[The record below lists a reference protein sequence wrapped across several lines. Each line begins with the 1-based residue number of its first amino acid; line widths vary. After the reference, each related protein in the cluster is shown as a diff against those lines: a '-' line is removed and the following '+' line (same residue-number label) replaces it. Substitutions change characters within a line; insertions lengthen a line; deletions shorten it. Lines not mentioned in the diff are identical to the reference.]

1 MFYLRQADKRGRTQT
16 DWLDSRHT
24 FSFGKYYDPRFMAF
38 SDLRVIN
45 DDVVAPSGGFGT
57 HPHDNMEIV
66 SVVFAGR
73 LEHKD
78 SLGSGS
84 VITPGEVQ
92 AMTAG
97 TGIHH
102 SEFNPSAE
110 ESVHF
115 LQIWIMPDMQAA
127 EVRAGKDERPLVPDR
142 IAGRR
147 GGVVENLSGR
157 KNLSDPFVGRR
168 RTGIFGRRK
177 TGGLDSGCFRIG
189 RRQRQSAGRRR
200 RAGGL

>member
-24 FSFGKYYDPRFMAF
+24 FSFGQYYDPRFMAF

-84 VITPGEVQ
+84 VIY
-92 AMTAG
+92 A
-97 TGIHH
+97 
-102 SEFNPSAE
+102 
-110 ESVHF
+110 
-115 LQIWIMPDMQAA
+115 
-127 EVRAGKDERPLVPDR
+127 
-142 IAGRR
+142 RR
-147 GGVVENLSGR
+147 
-157 KNLSDPFVGRR
+157 
-168 RTGIFGRRK
+168 
-177 TGGLDSGCFRIG
+177 
-189 RRQRQSAGRRR
+189 SAGDDGRYRHSSQR
-200 RAGGL
+200 IQSFGGRIRSFSANLDHA

>member
-1 MFYLRQADKRGRTQT
+1 
-16 DWLDSRHT
+16 
-24 FSFGKYYDPRFMAF
+24 
-38 SDLRVIN
+38 
-45 DDVVAPSGGFGT
+45 
-57 HPHDNMEIV
+57 MEIV

-115 LQIWIMPDMQAA
+115 LQIWIMPDMQGLEPSYRQQKFAP
-127 EVRAGKDERPLVPDR
+127 ER
-142 IAGRR
+142 
-147 GGVVENLSGR
+147 
-157 KNLSDPFVGRR
+157 
-168 RTGIFGRRK
+168 
-177 TGGLDSGCFRIG
+177 
-189 RRQRQSAGRRR
+189 
-200 RAGGL
+200 

>member
-24 FSFGKYYDPRFMAF
+24 FSFGQYYDPRFMAF

-84 VITPGEVQ
+84 ISGKFR
-92 AMTAG
+92 
-97 TGIHH
+97 IR
-102 SEFNPSAE
+102 
-110 ESVHF
+110 VH
-115 LQIWIMPDMQAA
+115 L
-127 EVRAGKDERPLVPDR
+127 
-142 IAGRR
+142 
-147 GGVVENLSGR
+147 
-157 KNLSDPFVGRR
+157 DPFGFVW
-168 RTGIFGRRK
+168 F
-177 TGGLDSGCFRIG
+177 LSFLPE
-189 RRQRQSAGRRR
+189 S
-200 RAGGL
+200 

>member
-24 FSFGKYYDPRFMAF
+24 FSFGQYYDPRFMAF

-115 LQIWIMPDMQAA
+115 LQIWIMPDMQGLEPSYRQQKFAP
-127 EVRAGKDERPLVPDR
+127 EKMKDRWCLISCFHQQLRSYTFKIERRNGIRVGQRGVDHHG
-142 IAGRR
+142 GRLTFEFD
-147 GGVVENLSGR
+147 VET
-157 KNLSDPFVGRR
+157 FVQ
-168 RTGIFGRRK
+168 FN
-177 TGGLDSGCFRIG
+177 DFRHV
-189 RRQRQSAGRRR
+189 
-200 RAGGL
+200 

>member
-24 FSFGKYYDPRFMAF
+24 FSFGQYYDPRFMAF

-84 VITPGEVQ
+84 VITLGEVQ
-92 AMTAG
+92 AMT
-97 TGIHH
+97 
-102 SEFNPSAE
+102 P
-110 ESVHF
+110 
-115 LQIWIMPDMQAA
+115 
-127 EVRAGKDERPLVPDR
+127 VPAFITANSILR
-142 IAGRR
+142 
-147 GGVVENLSGR
+147 R
-157 KNLSDPFVGRR
+157 KNPFIFCKSGSCLICRDWNLL
-168 RTGIFGRRK
+168 TGSRSSRRK
-177 TGGLDSGCFRIG
+177 R
-189 RRQRQSAGRRR
+189 
-200 RAGGL
+200 

>member
-78 SLGSGS
+78 SLGSGR
-84 VITPGEVQ
+84 
-92 AMTAG
+92 
-97 TGIHH
+97 HRL
-102 SEFNPSAE
+102 
-110 ESVHF
+110 HF
-115 LQIWIMPDMQAA
+115 
-127 EVRAGKDERPLVPDR
+127 
-142 IAGRR
+142 AGRDDGR
-147 GGVVENLSGR
+147 YRHSSQRIQSFGGRIRSLSANL
-157 KNLSDPFVGRR
+157 DH
-168 RTGIFGRRK
+168 
-177 TGGLDSGCFRIG
+177 
-189 RRQRQSAGRRR
+189 A
-200 RAGGL
+200 